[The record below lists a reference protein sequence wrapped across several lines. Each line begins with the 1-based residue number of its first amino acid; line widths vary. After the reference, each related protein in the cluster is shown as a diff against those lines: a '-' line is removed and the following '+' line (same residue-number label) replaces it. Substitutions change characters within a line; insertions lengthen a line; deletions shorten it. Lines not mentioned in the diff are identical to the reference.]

1 MLLALVLL
9 LVLSLLAVS
18 GMQGSLMQ
26 ERMSSAQREGTLAL
40 EAAESGARDAE
51 RYIEDNLVNVADFGA
66 TGPFIDATDEDVERP
81 DPHDPDFWA
90 DEDQT
95 RTGDAVDGVTPR
107 YYIEYLGEGFEPE
120 QRTDGMITGYSHDT
134 GAGSSFAFR
143 TVIRATGPS
152 GSGQRLIEVYY
163 TRRL

>member
-1 MLLALVLL
+1 MLALVLL

-26 ERMSSAQREGTLAL
+26 ERMSSAQREGTIAL

-51 RYIEDNLVNVADFGA
+51 EYIEENLVTLADFGT
-66 TGPFIDATDEDVERP
+66 TGPLIDATDGDVERP

-90 DEDQT
+90 DENLT
-95 RTGDAVDGVTPR
+95 RAGTPVGDVTPR

-143 TVIRATGPS
+143 TVVRAPGPS
-152 GSGQRLIEVYY
+152 GNGQRMVEVFY
-163 TRRL
+163 TRQL